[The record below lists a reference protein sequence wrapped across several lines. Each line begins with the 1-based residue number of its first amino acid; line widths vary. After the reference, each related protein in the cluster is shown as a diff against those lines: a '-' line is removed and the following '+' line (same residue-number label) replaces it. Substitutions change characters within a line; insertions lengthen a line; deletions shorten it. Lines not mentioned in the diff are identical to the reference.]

1 MPPNKGFKI
10 AKDGTLLIGS
20 DIGTA
25 IDNIKVPQVDT
36 SYGAGFGDV
45 ITDTDRAFAAEREPV
60 AHFLTYGVA
69 DDITEKWFMINDPDT
84 EEADPELDRTAQQA
98 LGDLEFKRHLTDA
111 IGFSRI
117 FGKCLIVGGFSDA
130 VTTQNLELP
139 LRRGAELRQLAVYPK
154 IKGGEIIN
162 QVQVYEKD
170 KNPSSPRFNEPVI
183 YKLDRGSGVYIYV
196 HYTRVCEVKTGA
208 TETSVLD
215 RVWDD
220 VVCGRNIRWGA
231 SQWMYRTGGGFPV
244 IGFPAGTTVDQLEA
258 YHNSGAFRN
267 LMSRTAIFIAQNSVA
282 ENSGMTFTFEGSA
295 GHALDPSPFF
305 QTNIEQISV
314 ATGIPQAKL
323 VGAQAGQ
330 VTGSEVNMQDY
341 FKVISREQ
349 AKLEPVVRW
358 VIDRLS
364 ESGQLTLIKT
374 AVDKASESY
383 RNNLLK
389 RMLRRVTGKDY
400 RHKTATNY
408 EIEWNS
414 AFELSA
420 LTEADVELKKEQANQ
435 IKLDYMTIDEVR
447 NLNLLDPLPDGEGEK
462 LKQSSMGLFGEEQ
475 GKEGNP
481 ELAGADKFLVVD
493 LKRKKKEH
501 KHE

>member
-1 MPPNKGFKI
+1 MPPSKGYKST
-10 AKDGTLLIGS
+10 KDGTLLIGS
-20 DIGTA
+20 DIATA
-25 IDNIKVPQVDT
+25 VDNIKVPQVDT
-36 SYGAGFGDV
+36 SYGAGFGDT
-45 ITDTDRAFAAEREPV
+45 ITDGDRAFAAEREPV

-84 EEADPELDRTAQQA
+84 QQADPELDRTAQEA
-98 LGDLEFKRHLTDA
+98 LSKLEFKRHLTDA

-117 FGKCLIVGGFSDA
+117 FGKALLVGGFSDA
-130 VTTQNLELP
+130 ATPQMLESP
-139 LRRGAELRQLAVYPK
+139 LRRGSDLRQLAVYPK

-162 QVQVYEKD
+162 TVQVYSKD
-170 KNPSSPRFNEPVI
+170 DNPASPRFNEPLI
-183 YKLDRGSGVYIYV
+183 YKLDRGGGEYLFV
-196 HYTRVCEVKTGA
+196 HYSRVCEVKTGV

-215 RVWDD
+215 AVWDD

-244 IGFPAGTTVDQLEA
+244 IGFPSGTTVDQLEA
-258 YHNSGAFRN
+258 YHNSGVFSN
-267 LMSRTAIFIAQNSVA
+267 LMSRTAIFVAQNSQL
-282 ENSGMTFTFEGSA
+282 ENDGMTFTFEGAA

-349 AKLEPVVRW
+349 SKLEPVARW

-374 AVDKASESY
+374 AVDKVSESY

-389 RMLRRVTGKDY
+389 RMLRRVTGSDY

-408 EIEWNS
+408 EIEWHS

-447 NLNLLDPLPDGEGEK
+447 NDSLLDPLPNGEGAK
-462 LKQSSMGLFGEEQ
+462 LKMTSMGLFGENKGE
-475 GKEGNP
+475 EGN
-481 ELAGADKFLVVD
+481 EDLAGADKFLVVD
-493 LKRKKKEH
+493 LKRKKNKGEQ
-501 KHE
+501 